1 MLLLSNFSCRIPSLF
16 SKCFFHKR
24 KLNIAKMITLI
35 TKDLTPI
42 LTVASFTRNNAIVAI
57 PKMEKFLKNENSF
70 MFFTALK
77 LSALMCNI
85 ENGRSAKTI

>member
-1 MLLLSNFSCRIPSLF
+1 
-16 SKCFFHKR
+16 
-24 KLNIAKMITLI
+24 MIL
-35 TKDLTPI
+35 KALK
-42 LTVASFTRNNAIVAI
+42 AIKI
-57 PKMEKFLKNENSF
+57 LKNEKSF